1 MRLHDRL
8 LASLDPVR
16 GRRLLDRIE
25 NGVRPTARP
34 RRVVAVMQLR
44 PSTNERR
51 EKKNDRI
58 RLG

>member
-1 MRLHDRL
+1 MTLHDRL
-8 LASLDPVR
+8 LASLDPLR

-25 NGVRPTARP
+25 NGVRPTARR

-44 PSTNERR
+44 RSTNEGR
-51 EKKNDRI
+51 EKDDDRI

>member
-1 MRLHDRL
+1 MTLHERL

-34 RRVVAVMQLR
+34 SRVVAVMQLR
-44 PSTNERR
+44 PSTNEGR
-51 EKKNDRI
+51 EKNNDRI

>member
-1 MRLHDRL
+1 MTLHDRL

-44 PSTNERR
+44 RSTNEGR
-51 EKKNDRI
+51 EKEK
-58 RLG
+58 

>member
-1 MRLHDRL
+1 MTLHDRL
-8 LASLDPVR
+8 LASLDPLR

-25 NGVRPTARP
+25 NGVRPTSRP

-44 PSTNERR
+44 KSTNEGR
-51 EKKNDRI
+51 EKNNDRI